1 MEDIEHD
8 SKRVASPSPPPPSS
22 SSPPLLWSCGLFAVA
37 ERLDCVLMLLG
48 SIGACIHGA
57 APPVFFVLVGQM
69 IDSLGSFSSNHRLLS
84 SRISQ
89 LSMYLVYL
97 GLVMLVSSW
106 IGVATWKQTGERQAA
121 RMRLKYMSA
130 VLKKDIHY
138 FETEAQNKSLI
149 FQISSDTILV
159 QDAIGDKIGHC
170 VRYLS
175 QSIVGMIIGFVLVW
189 QLTLVTVA
197 IIPLMVVAGAYTVI
211 LSNLS
216 QKAETAYA
224 ESGKIA
230 EENLSQIRTVYAF
243 GGESRAI
250 KAYTKSLR
258 KAIELGKKSGVTK
271 GIGMGLTFALLL
283 CTWALLLWYASVLV
297 RHQKTNGGKAFAT
310 IFNVIF
316 SGFALGHAA
325 PNLAAIAKGNAAA
338 TNIVSMIDNEA
349 DSSKRLVSGLTLPRI
364 VGEIEFRE
372 VCFSYPSRPNNM
384 IFDCLSFSVTAGKT
398 FAFVGPSGSGKS
410 TIISLVQRFYDL
422 TSGTILLDGHVIE
435 DLQLKWLR
443 EQMGLVNQEPV
454 LFATSI
460 LENILYGKEGAD
472 MEQVMEAAK
481 AANAHSFIQDLPHGY
496 HTQVG
501 EGGTLLSGGQ
511 KQRIAIT
518 RAILRNPKILLLDEA
533 TSALDLES
541 EHIVQKALDGIM
553 SNRTTIVVAH
563 RLSTIKNVDQI
574 IVLNNGTVVETGT
587 HLELTTKQGEYA
599 KLINLQVSELG
610 NEDRNSTI
618 APTSI
623 NHQQPEESRLTRPST
638 LTENN
643 IVVGSPAKDPT
654 PSFKELVKLN
664 KSEWLYALLGSIG
677 AILTGIQVPLF
688 ALGITNMLTAFYS
701 NVEAKIKHDVQV
713 TACLFLVVAAI
724 TVPIYLLQHYFYT
737 VMGERITSRIRLAM
751 FSAMLSNEPGWFD
764 SENNNVGTLLSKLA
778 ADATLVRTT
787 LVERLSTVVQNTSL
801 VVAAFVIAFKF
812 SWRIAAVTVTIF
824 PLLIGASLTEK
835 YFLKGFGGNNT
846 IAYSRANSLAREAIA
861 NIRTVAAFGTGER
874 ISEQFALELR
884 QPMKK
889 ALVWGH
895 ISGFG
900 YGLSQFLS
908 FCSYALTLWYAS
920 VLIKQRSDS
929 FGDIITSFMVLIVT
943 AFAVAEASVLTSEI
957 MKGSEALRSVF
968 TIISR
973 KTIIDSAKVG
983 SKIVVKDIIKGNI
996 EFKEVRFEYPTRTQ
1010 ITVLNDLNLKIP
1022 SGKCVAVVGQSG
1034 CGKSTLIS
1042 LVMRFYDPSSGVVL
1056 LDQVDIRSLNL
1067 RFIRQKIGLVQQE
1080 PALFSTTVYDN
1091 IRYGNEN
1098 ATEVEIIQAAKA
1110 ANAHEFITR
1119 MPEGYN
1125 TQVGGKGCELSGGQ
1139 KQRVAIARA
1148 ILRDPLILLL
1158 DEATSALDTASEKV
1172 VQEALDKVMQ
1182 GRTTIVVAHRLS
1194 TIYNADSIVVMNHG
1208 RVVEIGSHEE
1218 LLSIPQSIYAQLVG
1232 LQEVDARE

>member
-89 LSMYLVYL
+89 
-97 GLVMLVSSW
+97 
-106 IGVATWKQTGERQAA
+106 
-121 RMRLKYMSA
+121 
-130 VLKKDIHY
+130 
-138 FETEAQNKSLI
+138 
-149 FQISSDTILV
+149 
-159 QDAIGDKIGHC
+159 IGHC

-422 TSGTILLDGHVIE
+422 TSG
-435 DLQLKWLR
+435 
-443 EQMGLVNQEPV
+443 
-454 LFATSI
+454 
-460 LENILYGKEGAD
+460 
-472 MEQVMEAAK
+472 
-481 AANAHSFIQDLPHGY
+481 
-496 HTQVG
+496 

-610 NEDRNSTI
+610 NEDRNSTSFKETLTVSYKMVPLLTTGV

-1172 VQEALDKVMQ
+1172 VQEALDK
-1182 GRTTIVVAHRLS
+1182 
-1194 TIYNADSIVVMNHG
+1194 
-1208 RVVEIGSHEE
+1208 
-1218 LLSIPQSIYAQLVG
+1218 
-1232 LQEVDARE
+1232 